1 MPPRLELQ
9 VDRESGAPLA
19 GQLAEGIRASVASGA
34 LVRGARLPSVR
45 SLATQVGVNVNT
57 VRAAYSRLETE
68 GVVSGEQGRGTFV
81 SGSPS
86 DEVAVRAE
94 LHRQITRLEALLV
107 RLPPSPTGGEPAER
121 QARGARLLS
130 TDELADARDE
140 LLDRLTRLDAQ
151 RADVLRQ
158 LDELAAGEQ
167 PEPELARRASP
178 SLSGAR
184 IRWVGA

>member
-1 MPPRLELQ
+1 M
-9 VDRESGAPLA
+9 PLA
-19 GQLAEGIRASVASGA
+19 GQLAEGIRARVESGA
-34 LVRGARLPSVR
+34 LGRGARLPSVR
-45 SLATQVGVNVNT
+45 SLATEVGVNVNT

-68 GVVSGEQGRGTFV
+68 GVISGEQGRGTFV
-81 SGSPS
+81 SDSPG
-86 DEVAVRAE
+86 DEAAVRSE
-94 LHRQITRLEALLV
+94 LRRQIMRLEALLV
-107 RLPPSPTGGEPAER
+107 RLPPSSTGDEPAER
-121 QARGARLLS
+121 RPRGARLLS

-158 LDELAAGEQ
+158 LDELTAGEQ
-167 PEPELARRASP
+167 AEPALARRTSP